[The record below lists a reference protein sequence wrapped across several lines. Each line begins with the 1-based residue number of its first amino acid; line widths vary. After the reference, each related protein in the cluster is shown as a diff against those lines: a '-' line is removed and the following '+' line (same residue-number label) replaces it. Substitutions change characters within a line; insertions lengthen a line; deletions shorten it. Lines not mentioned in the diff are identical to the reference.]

1 MVSRR
6 KTLLE
11 TRFYKVSTNYEHF
24 MYVVSRI
31 RKKIIKKLRV
41 NEKAMHHWKNL
52 ISIST
57 KPETNLTILFR
68 NHTKEYQIFF
78 ELRTEVP
85 DLSNRKGRE
94 SSMVVPHSSYCYSS
108 YVYSNILYLHTYG
121 LNG

>member
-6 KTLLE
+6 KPLLE

-78 ELRTEVP
+78 ELRTKVP

-94 SSMVVPHSSYCYSS
+94 S
-108 YVYSNILYLHTYG
+108 
-121 LNG
+121 